1 MVRGVA
7 EEVGRTGGMRAD
19 EVGVGVGGGGVDEG
33 VEDGVDEGVEEGEV
47 DVGESLGELEVTVAM
62 TEAVA
67 MKVEVEKMGDVDAA
81 GVVDGGGGEAVTT
94 GSIVCVTVEL
104 KTPWG
109 WGLVC

>member
-19 EVGVGVGGGGVDEG
+19 VVGVGVGVGGGGGGVDEG
-33 VEDGVDEGVEEGEV
+33 VEDGVDEGVEVGEV

-62 TEAVA
+62 TEVVA
-67 MKVEVEKMGDVDAA
+67 MKVEVEKMGDVDAT

-94 GSIVCVTVEL
+94 GSIVVVTVEL

-109 WGLVC
+109 